1 MVRAAYASGTP
12 AIGIDSGNPPTRACI
27 DADLERAATRIIASK
42 SFDNRIICASEHNQ
56 VVEWQCATHSWRC
69 WNVTAQRFCEVAQSG
84 QASGM
89 TSAHLRWRRDRVSY
103 LSAPVNIQR
112 VARLPVQQLLGA
124 DGLIL
129 AVGQVSHDVEDFE
142 GEGE

>member
-12 AIGIDSGNPPTRACI
+12 AIGIGSGNPPTRVCI

-42 SFDNRIICASEHNQ
+42 SFDNRII
-56 VVEWQCATHSWRC
+56 VEWQCATHSWRC
-69 WNVTAQRFCEVAQSG
+69 WNVTAQRFCEVAQSR
-84 QASGM
+84 QA
-89 TSAHLRWRRDRVSY
+89 TWDDIRACVRRRRDRVSY
-103 LSAPVNIQR
+103 LSAPVNIQP

-129 AVGQVSHDVEDFE
+129 AVGQVSHNVEDFE